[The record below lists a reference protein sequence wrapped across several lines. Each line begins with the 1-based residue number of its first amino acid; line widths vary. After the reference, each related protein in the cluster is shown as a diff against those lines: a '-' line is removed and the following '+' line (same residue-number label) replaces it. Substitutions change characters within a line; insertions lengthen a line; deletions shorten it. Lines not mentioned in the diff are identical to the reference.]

1 MRSTF
6 VGVLLLLLAC
16 LLCYAAD
23 APAQQVTVST
33 PYHALSDSFFENM
46 GTSWGLQGRNWNFSF
61 GGGNPNMA
69 APQFGGFDP
78 QAGANFGF
86 GFNRGGLGGQFS
98 GNFGQGSRRSFV
110 SQTPSVTLQNGVPGY
125 VSDTSQSPFVI
136 SYIPIVG
143 GFPSVGFLNPVPPLP
158 PVPAPI
164 SRIRQADVLNALQR
178 ARAARRQGDLG
189 GAPDEPLG
197 VIGPPEQPAIRPPA
211 QARGGHDDLV
221 LGRPAPAPLPADQ
234 RPLDE
239 SARKLATARA
249 SSAGRPAPSVAEARR
264 LHAADQ
270 AEQNAEAM
278 QYLERARNAE
288 ATGKANVAKI
298 FYQMAARRASGEL
311 RAKILDRLQALE
323 TGSGST
329 P

>member
-1 MRSTF
+1 MRSTL
-6 VGVLLLLLAC
+6 VGVLLLLFAC
-16 LLCYAAD
+16 LLFYGAD
-23 APAQQVTVST
+23 AGAQQVTVGT
-33 PYHALSDSFFENM
+33 PFHSLNDSFFENM
-46 GTSWGLQGRNWNFSF
+46 GSSWGLQGRNWNFSF

-125 VSDTSQSPFVI
+125 ISDTSQSPFVI

-164 SRIRQADVLNALQR
+164 SRFRNPAAMNALQQEW
-178 ARAARRQGDLG
+178 AARQRGDRG

-197 VIGPPEQPAIRPPA
+197 EVGPPVKPP
-211 QARGGHDDLV
+211 V
-221 LGRPAPAPLPADQ
+221 PADEG
-234 RPLDE
+234 PLDE
-239 SARKLATARA
+239 SARKLAAARA

-264 LHAADQ
+264 MHAAEQ
-270 AEQNAEAM
+270 AGQNTEAM

-288 ATGKANVAKI
+288 ATGKTSVAKI
-298 FYQMAARRASGEL
+298 YYQMAARRASGEL
-311 RAKILDRLQALE
+311 RAEILDRLQALQSP
-323 TGSGST
+323 SG
-329 P
+329 PIP

>member
-1 MRSTF
+1 MRSTL

-16 LLCYAAD
+16 LLFYAAD
-23 APAQQVTVST
+23 APAQQVTVGT
-33 PYHALSDSFFENM
+33 PFHSLNDSFFENM
-46 GTSWGLQGRNWNFSF
+46 GSSWGLQGRNWNFSF

-78 QAGANFGF
+78 QAGGNFGF

-125 VSDTSQSPFVI
+125 ISDTSQSPFVI

-143 GFPSVGFLNPVPPLP
+143 GFPSVGFLNPVPLP
-158 PVPAPI
+158 PVPGPF
-164 SRIRQADVLNALQR
+164 SRLRDPAVLNALQR
-178 ARAARRQGDLG
+178 ARAARQQGDMG
-189 GAPDEPLG
+189 GAPDEPIG
-197 VIGPPEQPAIRPPA
+197 AVGPPVQPAVRPPA

-221 LGRPAPAPLPADQ
+221 LGGPAPAPVPADEG
-234 RPLDE
+234 PLDE
-239 SARKLATARA
+239 SARKLAAARS

-264 LHAADQ
+264 LHAAEQ
-270 AEQNAEAM
+270 AEQDAEAM

-288 ATGKANVAKI
+288 ATGKTNVAKI

-311 RAKILDRLQALE
+311 RAKILDSLQAME
-323 TGSGST
+323 TASGTT